1 MIFRCVF
8 HGGAALVACALA
20 SSQQYRY
27 SEIGLSEAEL
37 PRLEAA
43 VTRARGIYRAARP
56 DAVGAADT
64 VLVTSFNAAYFTF
77 FANWACH
84 VERLGL
90 RYLAWPQDA
99 RAAGLVE
106 RFLEPDGHGRFGTL
120 FFSEGVTGTLDVPT
134 AEATFRQP
142 AFNQMSVFKLVI
154 VHVLLQSARVN
165 VWFSDVDI
173 VFVADPWPAFRHRQ
187 ACDYEFQP
195 NSRDYDGA
203 GEGNT
208 GFHKFK
214 SSAPTLDALKLV
226 LADASRR
233 PDIDDQTIFWSRWNA
248 LPNRVVVPLDASDV
262 VEAER
267 APSLRICPLPIR
279 RFPSGDLL
287 RSGNLSDA
295 VIVHANFR
303 KGETRKRKILTT
315 LGLWMLTEE
324 TRCQVGWP
332 SGALSL
338 TRRRPTRRHAEEKPG
353 PRRHLVIAIMAAGA
367 LPLLAIARCRR
378 RPEHPA
384 AAPALEP
391 QEPAV

>member
-1 MIFRCVF
+1 MIRRRVL

-20 SSQQYRY
+20 SSPQYRY
-27 SEIGLSEAEL
+27 GEIGLSEAEL

-99 RAAGLVE
+99 HAAGLVE

-154 VHVLLQSARVN
+154 VRVLLQTRVD

-195 NSRDYDGA
+195 NSRDYDGV

-214 SSAPTLDALKLV
+214 SSAKTLDALKLV

-248 LPNRVVVPLDASDV
+248 LPNRVVVPLDASDAV
-262 VEAER
+262 ASLVEAER

-338 TRRRPTRRHAEEKPG
+338 TRARPTRTEAKEKPG
-353 PRRHLVIAIMAAGA
+353 PRQYLVIAIMAAGA
-367 LPLLAIARCRR
+367 LPLMVIAVCRGGPSALQR
-378 RPEHPA
+378 HP
-384 AAPALEP
+384 P
-391 QEPAV
+391 